1 MTPPVPPLRR
11 SLHALLS
18 AVLTALAIPVV
29 LAAGAAL
36 PPAAV
41 VAGIVLALFVAG
53 VARTL
58 SWVAGEPVG
67 ERATALAVA
76 SGLGAG
82 TTAVTLGVVAVFA
95 GPAVLVLVPLLT
107 AAGIGAWWVSR
118 GDVPRAL

>member
-1 MTPPVPPLRR
+1 MTPPVPPLWR
-11 SLHALLS
+11 SLRALLS
-18 AVLTALAIPVV
+18 AVLTTLAIPVA

-41 VAGIVLALFVAG
+41 VVGIVLAVVVAG

-58 SWVAGEPVG
+58 CWVAGGPIG

-76 SGLGAG
+76 GGLGAG
-82 TTAVTLGVVAVFA
+82 GAAIALGVVAVVA

-107 AAGIGAWWVSR
+107 GAGVATWWVAR
-118 GDVPRAL
+118 PDVPPAL

>member
-1 MTPPVPPLRR
+1 MTPHVLPLRR
-11 SLHALLS
+11 SLRVLLS
-18 AVLTALAIPVV
+18 AVLTGLAIPIV

-36 PPAAV
+36 PTAAV
-41 VAGIVLALFVAG
+41 VAGIVLAVFVAG

-67 ERATALAVA
+67 ERATALAVS

-82 TTAVTLGVVAVFA
+82 VALIGLGVAAVFA

-107 AAGIGAWWVSR
+107 AAGAGAWWVGR
-118 GDVPRAL
+118 RETPRAL

>member
-1 MTPPVPPLRR
+1 MTPPIPPLRR
-11 SLHALLS
+11 SLRALLS
-18 AVLTALAIPVV
+18 AVLTALAIPVA

-41 VAGIVLALFVAG
+41 IAGIALAVVVAG

-58 SWVAGEPVG
+58 SWVAGEPIG
-67 ERATALAVA
+67 ERATVLAVA

-82 TTAVTLGVVAVFA
+82 IAAITLGVVAVFA

-107 AAGIGAWWVSR
+107 GAGIVTWWVAR
-118 GDVPRAL
+118 RDVPPAL